1 MVLWQKRSDL
11 SQKNCQREEE
21 NQQKRKRI
29 ELNSMHF
36 VCFLCVAN
44 SALIFFII
52 VLYYYQICDVYF
64 IYWFKWQYP
73 ATNINCKLYI
83 HRMEAASITSRQ
95 FKLNYVEL
103 RKLTHVLL
111 DRLTE
116 IMSISSSS
124 ATPIYRKLHF
134 EFPWSKRFTTVLGS
148 LNIYIRVNS
157 IERLVNILSKKSFL

>member
-1 MVLWQKRSDL
+1 MAKAFGLISKKLPMRRRKSTKEETNWVEFHAFCLLSLCCKQCVDL
-11 SQKNCQREEE
+11 FHNC
-21 NQQKRKRI
+21 
-29 ELNSMHF
+29 
-36 VCFLCVAN
+36 
-44 SALIFFII
+44 I
-52 VLYYYQICDVYF
+52 VLLPNMWCVLYLF
-64 IYWFKWQYP
+64 YWFKWQYP

-134 EFPWSKRFTTVLGS
+134 KFPWSKRFTTVLGS

-157 IERLVNILSKKSFL
+157 IERLVNILSKNSFL